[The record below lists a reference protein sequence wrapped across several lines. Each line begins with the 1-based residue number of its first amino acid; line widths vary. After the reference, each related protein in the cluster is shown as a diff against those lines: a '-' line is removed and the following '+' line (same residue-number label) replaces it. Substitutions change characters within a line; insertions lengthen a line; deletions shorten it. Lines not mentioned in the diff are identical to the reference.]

1 MGELGDSGL
10 SVTFGPH
17 GEVVVEGD
25 VDAFSA
31 PVLDQG
37 VSEAA
42 DGVGDVVVDLAR
54 VDFMDSAGLNV
65 FVRHYKPLHAD
76 GRRLVVRNA
85 SRPVRRAMEIC
96 GMATFVD
103 LEG

>member
-1 MGELGDSGL
+1 M
-10 SVTFGPH
+10 TFGPN
-17 GEVVVEGD
+17 GEVVVEGE
-25 VDAFSA
+25 VDIFNA

-37 VSEAA
+37 VAEAVA
-42 DGVGDVVVDLAR
+42 GVGDVVVDLAR

-65 FVRHYKPLHAD
+65 LVRHYKPLHAG

-85 SRPVRRAMEIC
+85 RRPVRRAMEIC